1 MKECGWGMGAEVG
14 IGEMYGK
21 PVLVFGCGNTL
32 FGDDGFGPAVI
43 EHLLEHYR
51 LPKDVVSMD
60 VGTGI
65 RNILF
70 DLLLFPSKPVCI
82 FVVDAVCLPSRTA
95 GEIFELEIDQIPA
108 LKVHD
113 FSLHQ
118 FPSVNLLRELQ
129 ESAGVKVRILA
140 VQAGSIPEEVG
151 PGMSSEVTAA
161 VPTACTWLLEQIGGM
176 Q

>member
-1 MKECGWGMGAEVG
+1 MGRCMENRSWFSDVETPCSGMTGSA
-14 IGEMYGK
+14 
-21 PVLVFGCGNTL
+21 P
-32 FGDDGFGPAVI
+32 VI

-51 LPKDVVSMD
+51 LPKDVVAMD

-129 ESAGVKVRILA
+129 ESAGSR
-140 VQAGSIPEEVG
+140 
-151 PGMSSEVTAA
+151 
-161 VPTACTWLLEQIGGM
+161 
-176 Q
+176 